1 MTSKME
7 TTSDRWVSGRGV
19 ERGETRRFT
28 SSMLFTAL
36 SVRFSRSSRIDSCSF
51 NSVWIE
57 RPAEFAMSRQHSNV
71 RAFRRARQTRWT
83 RAGCGYTHGAEF
95 RDRLAQIVQDFILFS
110 LNESTLQ
117 LLASNIVI
125 ILFVQSCSRRRL
137 PSMALVGTTEQLRAL
152 LRLTAAAAIASA
164 GPVRCK
170 LLPHILHKASSPFHL
185 IVGQPVFAWVRRDSG
200 TAAKTRKFHVSAW
213 APHAP
218 SR

>member
-1 MTSKME
+1 M
-7 TTSDRWVSGRGV
+7 GV
-19 ERGETRRFT
+19 EMGETRRFT

-71 RAFRRARQTRWT
+71 RACRRERETRWTRTTT

-95 RDRLAQIVQDFILFS
+95 RDRLAQIVQDLILFS

-137 PSMALVGTTEQLRAL
+137 PSMALVGTAEQLRAL

-170 LLPHILHKASSPFHL
+170 LLPHIPHKRSSPFHL
-185 IVGQPVFAWVRRDSG
+185 IAGQPVFARVRRDTG
-200 TAAKTRKFHVSAW
+200 TAAKTPSFTSVHG
-213 APHAP
+213 PHT
-218 SR
+218 